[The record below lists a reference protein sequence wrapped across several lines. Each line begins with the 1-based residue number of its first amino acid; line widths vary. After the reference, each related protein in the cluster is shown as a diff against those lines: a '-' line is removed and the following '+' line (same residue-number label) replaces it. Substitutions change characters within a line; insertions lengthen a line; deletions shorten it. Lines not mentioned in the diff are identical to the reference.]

1 MDRNISVKASK
12 SNIAHMLT
20 PGPALK
26 VTIHVNADVSS
37 RTAFLHEEILKFL
50 LERGVAGATL
60 LRVQAGFGAH
70 HRLHTEGAA
79 GVEGEH
85 LPVRIEFIESMEGVE
100 AILPA
105 LRELITDGVI
115 EAQSTTILK
124 CATGNEELR

>member
-1 MDRNISVKASK
+1 
-12 SNIAHMLT
+12 MLT

-26 VTIHVNADVSS
+26 VTIHVNSDVSS
-37 RTAFLHEEILKFL
+37 HTAFLHEEILHFL

-70 HRLHTEGAA
+70 HRLHTQGAA

-85 LPVRIEFIESMEGVE
+85 LPIRIEFIESAEAVE

-124 CATGNEELR
+124 CATGNDELR